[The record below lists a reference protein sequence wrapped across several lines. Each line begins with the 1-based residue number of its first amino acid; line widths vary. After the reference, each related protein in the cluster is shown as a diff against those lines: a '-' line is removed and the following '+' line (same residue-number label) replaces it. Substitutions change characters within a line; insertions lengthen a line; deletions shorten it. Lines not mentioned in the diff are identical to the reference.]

1 MIIFNFYAKIIL
13 YNNHIFAITLNL
25 GLSEVPFH
33 VYKHVACLRR
43 HLVQEKKK
51 HFWRNVNAAL
61 WAHFVDIVLLKLSF
75 LYDLVCQVFAIFSN

>member
-1 MIIFNFYAKIIL
+1 MQNFCDCSSMHIHMQPWLQMIIFNFYTKIIL

-51 HFWRNVNAAL
+51 T
-61 WAHFVDIVLLKLSF
+61 LLKK
-75 LYDLVCQVFAIFSN
+75 C